1 MITPK
6 FQAMRT
12 FALINPS
19 IIEKNFNHTMQA
31 LVEKFDE
38 KIAMMVST
46 HNLNK
51 DKCVEEANNTLTFQ
65 TASIAMA
72 TEAMTI
78 ELQLSNQCLQARAQ
92 SFAAT
97 LPILPTH
104 NYSTIHPPMHNGG
117 TLPQLKA
124 SSGFYNPSPTNNN
137 HQGYNTYH
145 E

>member
-1 MITPK
+1 
-6 FQAMRT
+6 
-12 FALINPS
+12 
-19 IIEKNFNHTMQA
+19 MQA

-78 ELQLSNQCLQARAQ
+78 ELQLSNQCL
-92 SFAAT
+92 
-97 LPILPTH
+97 
-104 NYSTIHPPMHNGG
+104 
-117 TLPQLKA
+117 
-124 SSGFYNPSPTNNN
+124 
-137 HQGYNTYH
+137 
-145 E
+145 